1 MKRRTWFPIV
11 LAAVLLL
18 IQGAALGGAYENE
31 VRARWRGAWVV
42 LKTDAYSSCSTGYS
56 NNRISGNLVH
66 SRGGRRFAAGEL
78 ARVEGVQVRKKSV
91 ELDVALTGM
100 HLLPYQDGPFTLY
113 RQRQCRVELQVSVP
127 KKAVKA
133 RDVETVDALLLA
145 VVERYP
151 TEDAARASK
160 LWNGR
165 GDDEYPEDYELT
177 LARHAVWRA
186 EQINLAVDSKTELAV
201 DEAGAVTARIRSD
214 PPYLEGFA
222 AGAMKMRQWRT
233 TNCDD
238 LLAMPF
244 PRVRCDV
251 PEEFEGD
258 GFESWREGYED
269 GQLIVYS
276 VLMIE
281 RLPVCYV
288 DVPVA
293 SGDAGPDVATA
304 DPPD

>member
-1 MKRRTWFPIV
+1 MWFPLA
-11 LAAVLLL
+11 LAAALLL
-18 IQGAALGGAYENE
+18 VQGAALARAYENE

-42 LKTDAYSSCSTGYS
+42 IKTEAYSSCSSGYS
-56 NNRISGNLVH
+56 NNRISGSLVH
-66 SRGGRRFAAGEL
+66 SGNSRRFGTGEL
-78 ARVEGVQVRKKSV
+78 ARVEGVQVRKKSI
-91 ELDVALTGM
+91 ELHVALTGM
-100 HLLPYQDGPFTLY
+100 RLLPYRDGPFTLY
-113 RQRQCRVELQVSVP
+113 TQRRCRAELQVSVP
-127 KKAVKA
+127 KRVIKAK
-133 RDVETVDALLLA
+133 DVDTVDALLQE
-145 VVERYP
+145 VVERHA
-151 TEDAARASK
+151 TEDAARASI

-165 GDDEYPEDYELT
+165 DDDEYPEDYELT
-177 LARHAVWRA
+177 LARHAAWQA
-186 EQINLAVDSKTELAV
+186 EQINLAVDSKTGLAV

-244 PRVRCDV
+244 PRVRFDV
-251 PEEFEGD
+251 PEEFESE
-258 GFESWREGYED
+258 GFESWREGYGD

-288 DVPVA
+288 EVPDVP
-293 SGDAGPDVATA
+293 GDDSRDVATA
-304 DPPD
+304 APPS